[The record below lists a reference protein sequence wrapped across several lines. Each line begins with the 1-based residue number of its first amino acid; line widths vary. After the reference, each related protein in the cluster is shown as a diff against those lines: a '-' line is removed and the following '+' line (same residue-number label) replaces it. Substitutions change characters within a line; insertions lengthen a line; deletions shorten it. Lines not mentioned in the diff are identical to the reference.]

1 MLNLIVLQGRLT
13 KAPEL
18 RKTQNDIAVCTFTLA
33 VDRDRDRGKA
43 DFVKCVAW
51 RSTAEFMTKY
61 FGKGQMA
68 IVTGSLQSRDW
79 TDKEGNKRTDWE
91 VQVDLVNFAG
101 DKKTADVS
109 AAEFEEIDDG
119 DDLPF

>member
-101 DKKTADVS
+101 EKKTADES
-109 AAEFEEIDDG
+109 AA
-119 DDLPF
+119 

>member
-13 KAPEL
+13 KDPEL

-101 DKKTADVS
+101 EKKTADVS

>member
-61 FGKGQMA
+61 FVKGQMA

-101 DKKTADVS
+101 EKKTADVS
-109 AAEFEEIDDG
+109 ATEFEELDDG

>member
-33 VDRDRDRGKA
+33 VDRDRDGGKA

-68 IVTGSLQSRDW
+68 IVTGSLQIRDW
-79 TDKEGNKRTDWE
+79 TDKEGNKRIAWE

-101 DKKTADVS
+101 EKKTADVS

>member
-13 KAPEL
+13 KAPEM

-33 VDRDRDRGKA
+33 VDRDRERGKA

-101 DKKTADVS
+101 EKKTADVS
-109 AAEFEEIDDG
+109 AAEFEEIGDG

>member
-18 RKTQNDIAVCTFTLA
+18 RKTQNDNAVCTFTLA
-33 VDRDRDRGKA
+33 VDRDRERGKA

-101 DKKTADVS
+101 EKKTADVS

>member
-101 DKKTADVS
+101 EKKTADVS
-109 AAEFEEIDDG
+109 ATEFEELDDG

>member
-18 RKTQNDIAVCTFTLA
+18 RKTQNDNAVCTFTLA

-101 DKKTADVS
+101 EKKTADVS

>member
-18 RKTQNDIAVCTFTLA
+18 RKTQNDNAVCTFILA

-51 RSTAEFMTKY
+51 RHTAEFISKY
-61 FGKGQMA
+61 FDKGQMA
-68 IVTGSLQSRDW
+68 IITGTLQSRDW
-79 TDKEGNKRTDWE
+79 TDKGGNKRIEWE
-91 VQVDLVNFAG
+91 VQVDMVNFAG
-101 DKKTADVS
+101 EKKTADVT
-109 AAEFEEIDDG
+109 ATEFEEVADDG
-119 DDLPF
+119 DLPF

>member
-101 DKKTADVS
+101 EKKTADVS

>member
-33 VDRDRDRGKA
+33 VDRDRERGKA
-43 DFVKCVAW
+43 DFFRCTAW
-51 RSTAEFMTKY
+51 RGTAEFMSKY
-61 FGKGQMA
+61 FAKGQMA
-68 IVTGSLQSRDW
+68 VVTGSIHSRDY
-79 TDKEGNKRTDWE
+79 TDKEGQKQTVWE

-109 AAEFEEIDDG
+109 ATEFEDIDDG
-119 DDLPF
+119 DDLSF

>member
-61 FGKGQMA
+61 FGKGQMS

-101 DKKTADVS
+101 EKKTADVS

>member
-101 DKKTADVS
+101 EKKTADVS
-109 AAEFEEIDDG
+109 AAEFEELDDG

>member
-61 FGKGQMA
+61 FVKGQMA

-101 DKKTADVS
+101 EKKTADVS
-109 AAEFEEIDDG
+109 ATEFYELDDG

>member
-61 FGKGQMA
+61 FGRGQMA
-68 IVTGSLQSRDW
+68 IVAGSLQSRDW

-101 DKKTADVS
+101 EKKTADVS

-119 DDLPF
+119 DDLSF